1 MDSALC
7 SRKNHSI
14 RPGHDQSSKLET
26 LTRDQPMKRVR
37 VGIAGF
43 GTVGRATAAIISAH
57 AELIAQRSGIR
68 LEVTSVCRRS
78 GVKREDLPA
87 GARSVSDWNQLV
99 SAPDVDVVVE
109 TMGGTDEARQLVL
122 ASLKQGKPVVTAN
135 KNLVATHGDELF
147 ALAASR
153 NLPIGF
159 EASVA
164 GGIPILRV
172 IHESTAGDRLRA
184 VHGILNGTSNYI
196 LTQME
201 SRGMEFDVALQE
213 AQAAGYAEA
222 DPSFDIDGL
231 DARDKLCILARMAF
245 GGRLNVS
252 TIPTY
257 GIRQVRAID
266 VHSANRLDST
276 IRLVGSAESTENG
289 IEISVRPWMVSRRS
303 MLAKVEGVNN
313 AVFLVGD
320 KIGMQMFYGR
330 GAGGDATGAA
340 VVSDL
345 IEIARDLA
353 AGQISAKKVSGFLD
367 SHQLVLCETP
377 RPVSWYLRITVKD
390 QRGIVARVAEVIARH
405 DINIDSLEQQPHLP
419 KDRVSF
425 VITVEPVSEPTI
437 RRAVDAINAFE
448 FMVEPVL
455 LLRIE

>member
-1 MDSALC
+1 M
-7 SRKNHSI
+7 N
-14 RPGHDQSSKLET
+14 
-26 LTRDQPMKRVR
+26 RVR

-43 GTVGRATAAIISAH
+43 GTVGRATAGIISAH
-57 AELIAQRSGIR
+57 ADLIAQRSGVR
-68 LEVTSVCRRS
+68 LEVTAVCRRS
-78 GVKREDLPA
+78 GVKAEDIPA
-87 GARSVSDWNQLV
+87 GARVFSDWNQLV
-99 SAPDVDVVVE
+99 TSSDVDVVVE
-109 TMGGTDEARQLVL
+109 TIGGTGEARQLVL
-122 ASLKQGKPVVTAN
+122 AALKQGKPVVTAN

-147 ALAASR
+147 ALAAAQK
-153 NLPIGF
+153 LPIGF

-201 SRGMEFDVALQE
+201 SRGIEFDVALQE
-213 AQAAGYAEA
+213 AQKAGYAEA
-222 DPSFDIDGL
+222 DPTFDIDGL

-245 GGRLNVS
+245 GGRLKVS
-252 TIPTY
+252 MIPTY

-266 VHSANRLDST
+266 IHSAIRLEST
-276 IRLVGSAESTENG
+276 IRLVGSAEQTGNALEV
-289 IEISVRPWMVSRRS
+289 SVRPWLVGRRS

-320 KIGMQMFYGR
+320 KIGTQMFYGR

-353 AGQISAKKVSGFLD
+353 AGQMSAKKVSGFLD
-367 SHQLVLCETP
+367 SHDVEICENP
-377 RPVSWYLRITVKD
+377 RPVSWYLRLTVKD
-390 QRGIVARVAEVIARH
+390 QRGIVARVAEVIARQ
-405 DINIDSLEQQPHLP
+405 DINIDSLEQEPQMP

>member
-1 MDSALC
+1 M
-7 SRKNHSI
+7 N
-14 RPGHDQSSKLET
+14 
-26 LTRDQPMKRVR
+26 RVR

-43 GTVGRATAAIISAH
+43 GTVGRATAEIISGH
-57 AELIAQRSGIR
+57 ADLIAQRSGVR
-68 LEVTSVCRRS
+68 LEVTAVCRRS
-78 GVKREDLPA
+78 GVKTEDVPA
-87 GARSVSDWNQLV
+87 GAQVFSDWNQLV
-99 SAPDVDVVVE
+99 TTSNVDVTVE

-147 ALAASR
+147 DLAASQ

-201 SRGMEFDVALQE
+201 SRGIEFEVALEE
-213 AQAAGYAEA
+213 AQKAGYAEA
-222 DPSFDIDGL
+222 DPSFDVDGL

-245 GGRLNVS
+245 GGCLKVS
-252 TIPTY
+252 AIPTC

-276 IRLVGSAESTENG
+276 IRLVGSAEQTENG
-289 IEISVRPWMVSRRS
+289 LEVSVRPWLVGRRS

-320 KIGMQMFYGR
+320 KIGTQMFYGR

-353 AGQISAKKVSGFLD
+353 AGQIRAKKVSGFLD
-367 SHQLVLCETP
+367 SHDLAISENP
-377 RPVSWYLRITVKD
+377 RPASWYLRLTVKD
-390 QRGIVARVAEVIARH
+390 QRGIVARVADVIARH
-405 DINIDSLEQQPHLP
+405 DINIDSLEQEPHLP

-425 VITVEPVSEPTI
+425 VITVEPISEPTI
-437 RRAVDAINAFE
+437 RRAVDAINSFE

>member
-1 MDSALC
+1 M
-7 SRKNHSI
+7 N
-14 RPGHDQSSKLET
+14 
-26 LTRDQPMKRVR
+26 RVR

-57 AELIAQRSGIR
+57 ADLIAQRSGVR
-68 LEVTSVCRRS
+68 LVVTSVCRRS
-78 GVKREDLPA
+78 SVKTEDIPV
-87 GARSVSDWNQLV
+87 GARAVSDWNELV
-99 SAPDVDVVVE
+99 SADDVDVVVE
-109 TMGGTDEARQLVL
+109 TMGGTDEARQLML
-122 ASLKQGKPVVTAN
+122 ASLNQGKPVVTAN

-147 ALAASR
+147 ALAAAR

-201 SRGMEFDVALQE
+201 SRGIEFDVALHE
-213 AQAAGYAEA
+213 AKQAGYAEA

-245 GGRLNVS
+245 GGRLDVS
-252 TIPTY
+252 RIPTY

-276 IRLVGSAESTENG
+276 IRLVGSAESMQSGT
-289 IEISVRPWMVSRRS
+289 EISVRPWMVNRHS

-320 KIGMQMFYGR
+320 KIGTQMFYGR

-353 AGQISAKKVSGFLD
+353 AGQISAKKISGFLD
-367 SHQLVLCETP
+367 SHELAISQTP
-377 RPVSWYLRITVKD
+377 RPVSWYLRLTVKD
-390 QRGIVARVAEVIARH
+390 QRGIVARVAEVIAQH

-425 VITVEPVSEPTI
+425 VITIEPVSEPTV
-437 RRAVDAINAFE
+437 RHAVDAINAFE

>member
-1 MDSALC
+1 M
-7 SRKNHSI
+7 N
-14 RPGHDQSSKLET
+14 
-26 LTRDQPMKRVR
+26 RVR

-43 GTVGRATAAIISAH
+43 GTVGRATAGIISAH
-57 AELIAQRSGIR
+57 ADLIAQRSGVR
-68 LEVTSVCRRS
+68 LEVTAVCRRS
-78 GVKREDLPA
+78 GVKAEDIPA
-87 GARSVSDWNQLV
+87 GARVVSDWNQLV
-99 SAPDVDVVVE
+99 AASDVDVVVE
-109 TMGGTDEARQLVL
+109 TIGGTGEARQLVL

-147 ALAASR
+147 ALAASQK
-153 NLPIGF
+153 LPIGF

-201 SRGMEFDVALQE
+201 SRGIEFDVALQE
-213 AQAAGYAEA
+213 AQKAGYAEA
-222 DPSFDIDGL
+222 DPTFDIDGL

-245 GGRLNVS
+245 GGRLKVS
-252 TIPTY
+252 MIPTY

-266 VHSANRLDST
+266 IHSAIRLEST
-276 IRLVGSAESTENG
+276 IRLVGSAEQTGNALEV
-289 IEISVRPWMVSRRS
+289 SVRPWLVGRRS

-320 KIGMQMFYGR
+320 KIGTQMFYGR

-353 AGQISAKKVSGFLD
+353 AGQMSAKKVSGFLD
-367 SHQLVLCETP
+367 SHDLEICENP
-377 RPVSWYLRITVKD
+377 RPVSWYLRLTVKD
-390 QRGIVARVAEVIARH
+390 QRGIVARVAEVIARQ
-405 DINIDSLEQQPHLP
+405 DINIDSLEQEPQMP